1 QERPVALDALPGS
14 LHPLGVVLLEVSGRV
29 DDRSREADQIDL
41 SLGEP
46 ALLAE
51 LAHELVAIE
60 LLDRV
65 HEAALVDPL
74 DVDHL
79 RLDAPLDRVGQGLDR
94 LDRISA
100 VRVEVRGDRNGGAEG
115 HEDAPTEGF
124 PRIEVRSEEHTS
136 E

>member
-1 QERPVALDALPGS
+1 RRRLPAAAAARARAAWLEPRAHGLVLHAVLGQERPVARDALPYPP
-14 LHPLGVVLLEVSGRV
+14 HPLGVGLLEVIGRV

-79 RLDAPLDRVGQGLDR
+79 RLDAPLDRV
-94 LDRISA
+94 
-100 VRVEVRGDRNGGAEG
+100 
-115 HEDAPTEGF
+115 
-124 PRIEVRSEEHTS
+124 
-136 E
+136 